1 MDRGERSRS
10 VRALGRARAALLAV
24 LVLASSP
31 LWAESEAEPL
41 LPHSRPASAPFYEDS
56 PPDALLVRVYASAAR
71 DDEFVEIGNPRP
83 QSLDVTGWA
92 LTDGEGTATFPLDSI
107 LPAGG
112 RLLVTRNATIFAE
125 DTLEAADLTLGAG
138 DARQMEGDVL
148 RLADAGD
155 EVVLLDSAGTVVDVY
170 AWGDSSY
177 VDAGWTGRAAERMG
191 RGEIAVR
198 APDGNGGWIDRDTA
212 DDWEDLQHHRLGQSS
227 FDPGP
232 IELRGATTAV
242 LSPDAGDLPLLRLLG
257 SARATIEVGVYTFQ
271 SERIASVLGA
281 AAERGVHVRVLLDGS
296 PVGGV
301 DDDEHRVVGGLLAAG
316 VEVRWLAGGPEVVK
330 RYRYLH
336 AKYAIVDGRVAWIG
350 SENFGNAG
358 FPPDRE
364 GNRGWSVIVDD
375 PDLSDLL
382 RNVFEADFDPRRP
395 DSVPAHEA
403 VIKPLP
409 SPPPLVP
416 WSAPPASAPHVARI
430 VLAPDTSLDPEGILD
445 FFASAKG
452 RLSIDAFYLDEMW
465 RDTPNPFLEAA
476 FAAARRG
483 ISVRILLD
491 GSWASVEADSGTNDD
506 VLDRINRLARNESLP
521 FEVRLLKPRGPI
533 ERLHNKGAVVA
544 GRAVLVSSMNWA
556 LGSATENR
564 EVGLIVEDPDLAKT
578 FEISFDA
585 DWEGRPTSG
594 VDAWR
599 LEDPVALVAL
609 YALVAVAS
617 AASLRKLRARN
628 KDIKPPARVRTRGS
642 FGAHL
647 RGRRREVRLLPAELV
662 AEPRARA
669 RRRSG
674 ARRGRKETRGRVRG
688 PEGN

>member
-1 MDRGERSRS
+1 

-155 EVVLLDSAGTVVDVY
+155 EVVLLDSTGTVVDVY

-177 VDAGWTGRAAERMG
+177 SDAGWTGRAAERMG
-191 RGEIAVR
+191 RGEVAVR
-198 APDGNGGWIDRDTA
+198 APDGSGGWIDRDTA
-212 DDWEDLQHHRLGQSS
+212 DDWEGLRHHRLGQSA

-242 LSPDAGDLPLLRLLG
+242 LSPDAGDLPLLKLLG
-257 SARATIEVGVYTFQ
+257 SARATIEVGVCTFQ

-301 DDDEHRVVGGLLAAG
+301 EEDEHRVVGGLLAAG
-316 VEVRWLAGGPEVVK
+316 VEVRWLAGAPDIVK

-336 AKYAIVDGRVAWIG
+336 AKYAIVDARVAWIG

-358 FPPDRE
+358 FPSDRE
-364 GNRGWSVIVDD
+364 GNRGWSVIADD
-375 PDLSDLL
+375 SDLARIL
-382 RNVFEADFDPRRP
+382 RDVFEADFNPRRR
-395 DSVPAHEA
+395 DSIPAHEA
-403 VIKPLP
+403 VIKPLL
-409 SPPPLVP
+409 PPPFLVP
-416 WSAPPASAPHVARI
+416 WSALDSSAPRAARI
-430 VLAPDTSLDPEGILD
+430 VLAPDTSLDPEGILG
-445 FFASAKG
+445 FFASAKV

-465 RDTPNPFLEAA
+465 RETSNPFLEAA

-483 ISVRILLD
+483 VSVRILLD

-506 VLDRINRLARNESLP
+506 VLERINRRAGNESLP
-521 FEVRLLKPRGPI
+521 LEVRLLRPRGPI
-533 ERLHNKGAVVA
+533 ERLHNKGAVVDA
-544 GRAVLVSSMNWA
+544 RAVLVSSMNWA

-669 RRRSG
+669 GRRPG
-674 ARRGRKETRGRVRG
+674 ARRRRKETRGRVRG

>member
-1 MDRGERSRS
+1 
-10 VRALGRARAALLAV
+10 
-24 LVLASSP
+24 
-31 LWAESEAEPL
+31 
-41 LPHSRPASAPFYEDS
+41 
-56 PPDALLVRVYASAAR
+56 
-71 DDEFVEIGNPRP
+71 
-83 QSLDVTGWA
+83 
-92 LTDGEGTATFPLDSI
+92 
-107 LPAGG
+107 
-112 RLLVTRNATIFAE
+112 
-125 DTLEAADLTLGAG
+125 
-138 DARQMEGDVL
+138 MEGDVL

-155 EVVLLDSAGTVVDVY
+155 EVVLVDSAGTVVDVY

-198 APDGNGGWIDRDTA
+198 ARDSGGWIDGDTA
-212 DDWEDLQHHRLGQSS
+212 ADWEGLRHHRWGQSS
-227 FDPGP
+227 FAPGP
-232 IELRGATTAV
+232 IELGGATTAV

-403 VIKPLP
+403 MIKPLP

-416 WSAPPASAPHVARI
+416 WSAPPASAPRAARI
-430 VLAPDTSLDPEGILD
+430 VLAPDTSLDPEGILG
-445 FFASAKG
+445 FFASAKR
-452 RLSIDAFYLDEMW
+452 RLSIEAFYLDEVW

-476 FAAARRG
+476 VAAARG
-483 ISVRILLD
+483 G
-491 GSWASVEADSGTNDD
+491 GSP
-506 VLDRINRLARNESLP
+506 RNP
-521 FEVRLLKPRGPI
+521 PPGGRGPGGGGSGG
-533 ERLHNKGAVVA
+533 ERELA
-544 GRAVLVSSMNWA
+544 GPSKTAA
-556 LGSATENR
+556 R
-564 EVGLIVEDPDLAKT
+564 EGEAPCR
-578 FEISFDA
+578 
-585 DWEGRPTSG
+585 GRP
-594 VDAWR
+594 
-599 LEDPVALVAL
+599 
-609 YALVAVAS
+609 
-617 AASLRKLRARN
+617 
-628 KDIKPPARVRTRGS
+628 
-642 FGAHL
+642 
-647 RGRRREVRLLPAELV
+647 
-662 AEPRARA
+662 
-669 RRRSG
+669 
-674 ARRGRKETRGRVRG
+674 
-688 PEGN
+688 